1 MPKINFKLIT
11 VHQGFLKPIENWCVE
26 KKTEVSCFSC
36 FSIHDITCLREK
48 TRESVMAIITCIYC
62 YNLCRRG
69 LKPQLW
75 QLKLVMSDLSWPW
88 QVTRRVSGTIPFID
102 MLSASHFYHPIFGFA
117 LPNLPLKRH
126 KRNNPEIC
134 TNLWWLPHLGQP
146 SSGWWLSPTP
156 LKMMDFV
163 SWDDDIPTWVEKKH
177 VPNHQPV
184 INQQNLVMRDSP
196 HSINSP
202 QFRWEIFR
210 IRLIG
215 GTYHIF
221 LAYFSGLNFS
231 EYHHNS
237 YGPKYG
243 TFTYLHVLDPEIPI
257 DVTK

>member
-1 MPKINFKLIT
+1 MPKINFKRIT

-26 KKTEVSCFSC
+26 KNTEVSCFSC
-36 FSIHDITCLREK
+36 FSIHDMTCLREK
-48 TRESVMAIITCIYC
+48 RESQLWLSIITCIYC

-117 LPNLPLKRH
+117 LPDLPLKKTSKIIQKFVRISGGLPTWGSH
-126 KRNNPEIC
+126 HLVGGWALP
-134 TNLWWLPHLGQP
+134 LW
-146 SSGWWLSPTP
+146 
-156 LKMMDFV
+156 KMMDFV
-163 SWDDDIPTWVEKKH
+163 SWDDDIPTWMEKH

-184 INQQNLVMRDSP
+184 INQQNLVMWDSP
-196 HSINSP
+196 NAINPP
-202 QFRWEIFR
+202 QFQWEIFR

-221 LAYFSGLNFS
+221 LAYFSGLIFS

-237 YGPKYG
+237 YGPIYMVRK
-243 TFTYLHVLDPEIPI
+243 HVPPWIGSWNSHWCH
-257 DVTK
+257 